1 LAKVVTAFFTT
12 AGFVVFLGATG
23 AAVTWVRLQ
32 SAQLPADR
40 ALEVIPIE
48 HFAEV
53 GAVSLAIFVILALIA
68 VVAVYAADPA
78 GRRTDEMRH
87 GLALLVT
94 AEVVVAILLVDAAPG
109 RKRIAV
115 GLCVV
120 VGVLGVVA
128 SMLPK
133 KTPDEDPEVQRK
145 EGATRTGWLARRLDW
160 GDALWTRASAKLGPF
175 IATEESVKPSLAE
188 IDAAKERKK
197 RDAGTGE
204 PPTRWRRR
212 LTVLAVFV
220 CGLAALLV
228 TVVFFL
234 LFPDDKWVAGSVLV
248 ATAFAGVCFGVARAS
263 GDRFLPYGLA
273 VFFSVVLFGAL
284 LSIARLYDDPQVSP
298 AALVR
303 AGNAGASGVVG
314 LFIGRTDERYWFGA
328 VSVDCEHGKPAEIQR
343 GSGRIFSVP
352 AEHVLDDEVGSAAL
366 VVPEGHDGSDEEP
379 AGERALDL
387 LEELVRRQPPGGA
400 PPTTEPEQTEDTTT
414 PSDTATAPSTTTP
427 TETTPAPDAPPSNEA
442 GSSRGGVAPSNET
455 GTQDQGVLQNGE
467 TPDSGGT
474 TPAPDSSQSAQSGS
488 DDAAAVPQTL
498 AVTGKC
504 LHPPPRL
511 IRLEPNAAAP
521 GDSVEAI
528 GANLQR
534 PKRARSKPERRKVL
548 LNGIQVK
555 AVNWNSESVTFEVP
569 TDGARSGTVRVR
581 VRGRKSNGL
590 PLTVSPN
597 APPTAAVSVEQT
609 ARSRRFILDGT
620 ASEDPEEGPLRYR
633 WRAAV
638 GKVRTPENVTTT
650 YKLPPGKRS
659 GSVTLTVIDDHD
671 QPSEPTPKRVEV
683 RVTKWTLLER
693 ETFEFGKAALSDL
706 GVRRTRKL
714 RDRLARH
721 VNEIIGVKILGYA
734 DFVGPDD
741 FNQRLSE
748 DRAST
753 VEEALVAGLGV
764 PKEIRTVKGFGDRK
778 AEAQTW
784 NDPARARDRR
794 VDVVVT
800 LERQ

>member
-1 LAKVVTAFFTT
+1 MAPPPDSRVPDSAGSSPRPRAGDSTAFPPASAEPDKPDNAPPPDRTGGTPADTDETQPGPNGDGEGGDGGDSTPAASPWKPVSDAFVSGLAKVVTAFFTT

-234 LFPDDKWVAGSVLV
+234 LFP
-248 ATAFAGVCFGVARAS
+248 
-263 GDRFLPYGLA
+263 
-273 VFFSVVLFGAL
+273 
-284 LSIARLYDDPQVSP
+284 
-298 AALVR
+298 
-303 AGNAGASGVVG
+303 
-314 LFIGRTDERYWFGA
+314 
-328 VSVDCEHGKPAEIQR
+328 
-343 GSGRIFSVP
+343 
-352 AEHVLDDEVGSAAL
+352 
-366 VVPEGHDGSDEEP
+366 
-379 AGERALDL
+379 
-387 LEELVRRQPPGGA
+387 
-400 PPTTEPEQTEDTTT
+400 
-414 PSDTATAPSTTTP
+414 
-427 TETTPAPDAPPSNEA
+427 
-442 GSSRGGVAPSNET
+442 
-455 GTQDQGVLQNGE
+455 
-467 TPDSGGT
+467 
-474 TPAPDSSQSAQSGS
+474 
-488 DDAAAVPQTL
+488 
-498 AVTGKC
+498 
-504 LHPPPRL
+504 
-511 IRLEPNAAAP
+511 
-521 GDSVEAI
+521 
-528 GANLQR
+528 
-534 PKRARSKPERRKVL
+534 
-548 LNGIQVK
+548 
-555 AVNWNSESVTFEVP
+555 
-569 TDGARSGTVRVR
+569 
-581 VRGRKSNGL
+581 
-590 PLTVSPN
+590 
-597 APPTAAVSVEQT
+597 
-609 ARSRRFILDGT
+609 
-620 ASEDPEEGPLRYR
+620 
-633 WRAAV
+633 
-638 GKVRTPENVTTT
+638 
-650 YKLPPGKRS
+650 
-659 GSVTLTVIDDHD
+659 
-671 QPSEPTPKRVEV
+671 
-683 RVTKWTLLER
+683 
-693 ETFEFGKAALSDL
+693 
-706 GVRRTRKL
+706 
-714 RDRLARH
+714 
-721 VNEIIGVKILGYA
+721 
-734 DFVGPDD
+734 
-741 FNQRLSE
+741 
-748 DRAST
+748 
-753 VEEALVAGLGV
+753 
-764 PKEIRTVKGFGDRK
+764 
-778 AEAQTW
+778 
-784 NDPARARDRR
+784 
-794 VDVVVT
+794 
-800 LERQ
+800 